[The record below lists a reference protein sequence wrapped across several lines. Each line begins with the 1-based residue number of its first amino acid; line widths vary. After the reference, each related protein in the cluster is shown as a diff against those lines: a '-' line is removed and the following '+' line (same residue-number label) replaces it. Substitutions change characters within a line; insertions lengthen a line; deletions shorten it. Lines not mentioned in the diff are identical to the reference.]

1 MVTAQDKTTGKEQS
15 ITIEGSSRLDE
26 SEIEKMIKDAETF
39 AAADKERR
47 ELIELKNTAEVALA
61 DATQVIEVEDNNPA
75 FSQDISEIKNLK
87 TRLEEAINEDNAE
100 KLKEILG
107 SLREKLELLSTKKT
121 NQENE
126 ESDEDKGNV
135 IDV

>member
-1 MVTAQDKTTGKEQS
+1 M
-15 ITIEGSSRLDE
+15 
-26 SEIEKMIKDAETF
+26 
-39 AAADKERR
+39 
-47 ELIELKNTAEVALA
+47 A
-61 DATQVIEVEDNNPA
+61 DANQVIEVEDNNSA